1 MIIPIIPSELSSF
14 LQYKAQNWTEAK
26 TLVVLSREGLLR
38 KSLQTG
44 KSRRDHFLSSPLHSR
59 IWLSIGSARES
70 LLNVFWNSCHLKIYS
85 TYCSSAVCCYF
96 FFNSF
101 FNPFLLKV
109 CFLFFIFIFLVTLI
123 FTRTLSILKCIVLL
137 ISVTLGLFFVFH
149 HKDDQ

>member
-70 LLNVFWNSCHLKIYS
+70 LLNFFGIA
-85 TYCSSAVCCYF
+85 AVWKFIPHIVVLQFAVIF